1 MRPFRPAVAACLLL
15 LVTASLAPASSPF
28 ARLLEARDDAAPAT
42 GVERLTL
49 EELTLERLFPEDPV
63 FGPSASGMAFSRDGR
78 YAAWLHRPA
87 IERRH
92 GTDLW
97 LLDTSTGVVER
108 ITSVSVMREFQA
120 STRKVSEDRIAKA
133 KKRTQPRNAE
143 ATAADAAPAAD
154 DGLSGTWTGTMLGDP
169 ELVGEGMEIVFALQL
184 AEDGRVEGTA
194 RTGLGTATLTEG
206 RYAGGTLDC
215 LLVDPESGTRLR
227 LRGRIEG
234 GRLTAQLTI
243 EGENITL
250 SVTAERT
257 EIGRGLAAAGAGR
270 DDTRNDAEHDGEGEQ
285 LDEQDIDLGDVVGE
299 DDAKDE
305 KAPRYGG
312 IQAFQWHPEGH
323 ELLMTSAGDLYR
335 IAVEPRS
342 IIRLTMTQ
350 EPERGAAWLPGGDGY
365 ICLRGSS
372 IIRVRWGDHV
382 VEQMDPSL
390 PAGETLGQFRLS
402 PDGRYFAFVS
412 SRGNTWFSGGQQV
425 TLVDYRGRFARAR
438 QVTRH
443 MPDDPLPDYEWRFWI
458 YDTAGHRTEAGE
470 LVQVHSKKLSGPRD
484 RVQVP
489 EWAPDSSRAVFAT
502 FDQATSMV
510 EILETR
516 IPAAAPAPASEDSAA
531 SGDDAAPPAEPA
543 AVKATPARVVYRFAH
558 THGPNTPER
567 IQPRYLADSRRIA
580 FIAEISGFRHVHV
593 LDPLYESLE
602 QLTHGRHEVYPFA
615 ISRDH
620 RRLFVTAT
628 REHPACEDVYELDLE
643 SGALR
648 RLSVRRGVHS
658 QPAVSDDGRWMLSNH
673 VDFGSLEQLHL
684 VDTASGEDRPL
695 TDEHSEEAL
704 RLTTESPRYFSFEN
718 RHGQTIHGHMF
729 TPDDWTPEDRRPLL
743 LYVYGGPLGTR
754 KMITR
759 GSFAAP
765 SYFFAMYM
773 ARKHGWVTATVDPR
787 GASGFGGLYEKANF
801 EQVGRPQVED
811 LVDAARWLVEH
822 AGVDESR
829 MAMHGWSFG
838 GFQTQMTLYTEPDV
852 FAAGIAGAGPTEWKN
867 YNSWYTTGTVGE
879 RWDEAPMP
887 DGQTYSLIPLA
898 KNLTARLLL
907 VHGVEDSN
915 VLYQDTVKVYQALLK
930 AGKEALVDLFLDPT
944 GGHGLGGDVKTIGRY
959 RKYEAWL
966 LDVLG
971 RGEPAADAADEAAA
985 EPAPAG

>member
-1 MRPFRPAVAACLLL
+1 MRSHRLAVTACLLL
-15 LVTASLAPASSPF
+15 LLGPSVTTASGPF
-28 ARLLEARDDAAPAT
+28 SRLLEARGDASPPP
-42 GVERLTL
+42 GVERLTR

-63 FGPSASGMAFSRDGR
+63 FGPSASSMAFSRDGR

-97 LLDTSTGVVER
+97 LLDTSTGEIER

-133 KKRTQPRNAE
+133 GKRGQKAGSTG
-143 ATAADAAPAAD
+143 ADDAPATD

-169 ELVGEGMEIVFALQL
+169 ELVGDGMEIVFALRL
-184 AEDGRVEGTA
+184 AGDGRVEGTA
-194 RTGLGTATLTEG
+194 RTDLGTATLTEG
-206 RYAGGTLDC
+206 RFSGGTLDC

-227 LRGRIEG
+227 LRGRIDA
-234 GRLTAQLTI
+234 GRLTAELTI

-257 EIGRGLAAAGAGR
+257 EVGRGIAAGGTTEDASKE
-270 DDTRNDAEHDGEGEQ
+270 DAEHRQEHGQ
-285 LDEQDIDLGDVVGE
+285 QVDLGDVVGE
-299 DDAKDE
+299 EDAKDE

-312 IQAFQWHPEGH
+312 IQSFEWHPEGH
-323 ELLMTSAGDLYR
+323 ELLMSSGGDLYR
-335 IAVEPRS
+335 VAVRPRS
-342 IIRLTMTQ
+342 ITRLTMTQ

-382 VEQMDPSL
+382 VEQMDPNL

-402 PDGRYFAFVS
+402 PDGRFFAFVT
-412 SRGNTWFSGGQQV
+412 SRGNNWFSGGQQV

-458 YDTAGHRTEAGE
+458 YDTVGHRAEAGE

-502 FDQATSMV
+502 FDQASSMV

-516 IPAAAPAPASEDSAA
+516 IPAPAPATGPAA
-531 SGDDAAPPAEPA
+531 NEASDAETATPADMPAEPA
-543 AVKATPARVVYRFAH
+543 AVKASPARVVYRFAH

-658 QPAVSDDGRWMLSNH
+658 RPAVSDDGRWMLSNH

-695 TDEHSEEAL
+695 TDEHSEEAR
-704 RLTTESPRYFSFEN
+704 RLTTESPQYFSFEN

-759 GSFAAP
+759 GAYAAP

-801 EQVGRPQVED
+801 
-811 LVDAARWLVEH
+811 
-822 AGVDESR
+822 
-829 MAMHGWSFG
+829 
-838 GFQTQMTLYTEPDV
+838 
-852 FAAGIAGAGPTEWKN
+852 
-867 YNSWYTTGTVGE
+867 
-879 RWDEAPMP
+879 
-887 DGQTYSLIPLA
+887 
-898 KNLTARLLL
+898 
-907 VHGVEDSN
+907 
-915 VLYQDTVKVYQALLK
+915 
-930 AGKEALVDLFLDPT
+930 
-944 GGHGLGGDVKTIGRY
+944 
-959 RKYEAWL
+959 
-966 LDVLG
+966 
-971 RGEPAADAADEAAA
+971 
-985 EPAPAG
+985 